1 MCIQIS
7 VFGHP
12 DFYVQPP
19 PVRTPRKSPVSRN
32 PRDELHLVAALVRLN
47 MAILIHFIA
56 FILDP
61 ELDVL
66 GVACAHPRAAV
77 VRVDPNIG
85 PPGDRVVSG
94 PLRGAGLGHQ
104 GYGSKQGS
112 TDYSKPRGGVAASK
126 QIHG

>member
-32 PRDELHLVAALVRLN
+32 PRDELNLVAALVRLN
-47 MAILIHFIA
+47 MEILIHFIA

-66 GVACAHPRAAV
+66 GVACAHPHPAI

-85 PPGDRVVSG
+85 APRDGVVSG
-94 PLRGAGLGHQ
+94 PLRGAGLRRQ
-104 GYGSKQGS
+104 GYSSKQGS
-112 TDYSKPRGGVAASK
+112 TDHSKPRGGIVASR
-126 QIHG
+126 QTHG